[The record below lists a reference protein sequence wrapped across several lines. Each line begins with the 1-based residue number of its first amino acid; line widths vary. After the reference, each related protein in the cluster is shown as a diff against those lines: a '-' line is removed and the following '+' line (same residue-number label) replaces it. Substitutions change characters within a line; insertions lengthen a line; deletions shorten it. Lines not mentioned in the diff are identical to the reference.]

1 MEAYKGFNPDMT
13 CREFQ
18 YKEGETYTEDKAEL
32 CNCGFHACEDPV
44 DCFNYYDPA
53 ESVFHEVELGEVSSE
68 RESDTK
74 VVAKKITIGEKVDI
88 ASMVKASI
96 DFRFSK
102 TTEEKGGHAT
112 GDSGAASATGNS
124 GAASATGYRG
134 AASATGYRGAASA
147 TGNRGAASATGNSG
161 AASATG
167 YSGAASATGDSGA
180 ASATGDR
187 GAASATGDRGAAS
200 ATGNSGAASATGYRG
215 AASATGYRG
224 AASATGYRG
233 AASATGKA
241 GIALAAGVECKA
253 MGALGCWI
261 VLTERVWDNVEGYY
275 RIKEVRALEVDGV
288 NIKPEVWYMLKDG
301 KVIEV

>member
-1 MEAYKGFNPDMT
+1 MT
-13 CREFQ
+13 CRGFQ
-18 YKEGETYTEDKAEL
+18 YKEGETYTEDTAKL
-32 CNCGFHACEDPV
+32 CQSGFHACEDPI
-44 DCFNYYDPA
+44 DCLAYYAPG
-53 ESVFHEVELGEVSSE
+53 ESVYHEVELDDVLPE

-74 VVAKKITIGEKVDI
+74 VAAKKITIGAKLDI

-112 GDSGAASATGNS
+112 GD
-124 GAASATGYRG
+124 RG
-134 AASATGYRGAASA
+134 AASATGYS
-147 TGNRGAASATGNSG
+147 
-161 AASATG
+161 
-167 YSGAASATGDSGA
+167 
-180 ASATGDR
+180 
-187 GAASATGDRGAAS
+187 
-200 ATGNSGAASATGYRG
+200 
-215 AASATGYRG
+215 
-224 AASATGYRG
+224 G

-261 VLTERVWDNVEGYY
+261 VLTERVWDEVEKYY

-288 NIKPEVWYMLKDG
+288 NIKPEVWYMLEDG

>member
-1 MEAYKGFNPDMT
+1 MKAYKGFNPDMT
-13 CREFQ
+13 CRGFQ
-18 YKEGETYTEDKAEL
+18 YREGETYTEDKAEL

-44 DCFNYYDPA
+44 DCFNYYDPS
-53 ESVFHEVELGEVSSE
+53 ESVFHEVELDEVSSE

-74 VVAKKITIGEKVDI
+74 VAAKKITIGAKVDI

-112 GDSGAASATGNS
+112 GD
-124 GAASATGYRG
+124 
-134 AASATGYRGAASA
+134 
-147 TGNRGAASATGNSG
+147 
-161 AASATG
+161 
-167 YSGAASATGDSGA
+167 
-180 ASATGDR
+180 R
-187 GAASATGDRGAAS
+187 GAASATGD
-200 ATGNSGAASATGYRG
+200 
-215 AASATGYRG
+215 
-224 AASATGYRG
+224 RG

-241 GIALAAGVECKA
+241 GIALAAGVKCKA

-261 VLTERVWDNVEGYY
+261 VLTERVWDDAEGYY

-301 KVIEV
+301 EVIEV

>member
-74 VVAKKITIGEKVDI
+74 VAAKKITIGEKVDI

-112 GDSGAASATGNS
+112 GNS
-124 GAASATGYRG
+124 GAASATG
-134 AASATGYRGAASA
+134 
-147 TGNRGAASATGNSG
+147 
-161 AASATG
+161 
-167 YSGAASATGDSGA
+167 D
-180 ASATGDR
+180 
-187 GAASATGDRGAAS
+187 
-200 ATGNSGAASATGYRG
+200 
-215 AASATGYRG
+215 RG

>member
-1 MEAYKGFNPDMT
+1 MAYYAPG
-13 CREFQ
+13 
-18 YKEGETYTEDKAEL
+18 
-32 CNCGFHACEDPV
+32 
-44 DCFNYYDPA
+44 
-53 ESVFHEVELGEVSSE
+53 ESVYHEVELDDVLPE

-74 VVAKKITIGEKVDI
+74 VAAKKITIGAKLDI

-112 GDSGAASATGNS
+112 G
-124 GAASATGYRG
+124 YRG
-134 AASATGYRGAASA
+134 AASATG
-147 TGNRGAASATGNSG
+147 
-161 AASATG
+161 
-167 YSGAASATGDSGA
+167 DS
-180 ASATGDR
+180 
-187 GAASATGDRGAAS
+187 
-200 ATGNSGAASATGYRG
+200 
-215 AASATGYRG
+215 
-224 AASATGYRG
+224 G

-253 MGALGCWI
+253 MGTLGCWI
-261 VLTERVWDNVEGYY
+261 VLTERVWDEVEKYY